1 MEPRLS
7 IQSLIEENAIS
18 PSKQCL
24 EDKMTGNF
32 PGPNPTASFWLT
44 QPHRLASYQSS
55 DTTPELC
62 DIAIIGTGLAG
73 VGTAYHLLT
82 QSEGGSEPKIV
93 LFEARQA
100 CSGATG
106 RNGNVNCSCPI
117 HCWSSNTYKV
127 VTAKY
132 CCPC

>member
-1 MEPRLS
+1 MIVYTIR
-7 IQSLIEENAIS
+7 
-18 PSKQCL
+18 
-24 EDKMTGNF
+24 DKMTDNL
-32 PGPNPTASFWLT
+32 PVPNPTASFWLT

-55 DTTPELC
+55 DATPEEC

-82 QSEGGSEPKIV
+82 QCESGPEPKIV

-106 RNGNVNCSCPI
+106 RNGISPCTFRYLI
-117 HCWSSNTYKV
+117 HQANMIQA
-127 VTAKY
+127 VTLKSY
-132 CCPC
+132 CPC